1 MEPIAVATWRQ
12 LPSLH
17 PIWKLLLPHIR
28 GVMAINTLGRDRLIA
43 KGGVADIT
51 LSIGGGGHIKLMQ
64 KYYRSMTWESY
75 DLPKML
81 KERGVD
87 DPEKLPRFYYRDDA
101 LRLWDAISEFVKE
114 IVSIFYASDD
124 DVTKVCA
131 AFLFLY
137 SSSMYCYNEHLK
149 RLIFLLTL
157 FNADGL
163 ACTGLTAR
171 KYPNI
176 S

>member
-51 LSIGGGGHIKLMQ
+51 LSIGGGGHVTLMQ

-75 DLPKML
+75 DLPNVL

-101 LRLWDAISEFVKE
+101 LRLWNAISEFVQE
-114 IVSIFYASDD
+114 IVTIFYASDD
-124 DVTKVCA
+124 DVTKVCVVV
-131 AFLFLY
+131 
-137 SSSMYCYNEHLK
+137 SVV
-149 RLIFLLTL
+149 IVLLRFFAL
-157 FNADGL
+157 L
-163 ACTGLTAR
+163 H
-171 KYPNI
+171 
-176 S
+176 